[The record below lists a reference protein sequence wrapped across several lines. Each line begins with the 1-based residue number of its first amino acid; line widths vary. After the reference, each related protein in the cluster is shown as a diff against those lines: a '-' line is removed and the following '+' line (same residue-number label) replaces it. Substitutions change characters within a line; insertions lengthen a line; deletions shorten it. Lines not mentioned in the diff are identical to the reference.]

1 MIANKTTW
9 IGVAVAALTVVFG
22 VAAHGFLLDGLD
34 GWMLSALYE
43 DDTRYAP
50 QYSDKNFRALKPGMS
65 QSEVA
70 ARLGQPLHESWLYQ
84 QQAQTRLVI
93 EFSPEGYLR
102 SISGLDKATVPNLT
116 PSMSWD
122 TVASMLGPPSMVVW
136 ACTETPNDRS
146 YRVRTVVFR
155 SGVLQSTRHEY
166 YLD

>member
-1 MIANKTTW
+1 MIANKTTR
-9 IGVAVAALTVVFG
+9 IGVAVAALTVFG
-22 VAAHGFLLDGLD
+22 VAAHVFLLDGLD

-84 QQAQTRLVI
+84 QQAQTRLVVA
-93 EFSPEGYLR
+93 FSPEGYLR
-102 SISGLDKATVPNLT
+102 SISGLDKATVPHLT
-116 PSMSWD
+116 PSMSRD
-122 TVASMLGPPSMVVW
+122 SVASMIGPPSMVVW
-136 ACTETPNDRS
+136 AFTETPNERS
-146 YRVRTVVFR
+146 YRVRTVVF
-155 SGVLQSTRHEY
+155 SQGALQSTRHKY